1 MELHERLSASR
12 TVVGGQTG
20 HDPFAELKTR
30 VHLAV
35 IGDLGPQLYNVNMD
49 PGELRDRVLGDIRLQ
64 LSTETTIALDDRTR
78 LESEIADDILGH
90 GPLERLLADDSVTE
104 IMVNG
109 PSEIWIE
116 RQGRLSETSVR
127 FTDESHLRRIINKMV
142 AQVGRRIDES
152 SPMVDA
158 RLPDGSRVNAIIP
171 PLSLSGPLVTIRKF
185 SRKRLD
191 LDDMV
196 RLGTLSTETAEFLQR
211 AVHAQLNILVS
222 GGTGS
227 GKTTL
232 LNALSEAIPDTER
245 IVTIEDAAELQLNQR
260 HVLRL
265 EARPKNIEGEGEVPI
280 RELLR
285 NSLRMRPDRIIVG
298 EVRGGEALDMLQA
311 MNTGH
316 DGSLSTVHA
325 NSPRD
330 ALARVETMVLMAGFD
345 LPIRAVRQ
353 QSAAALDLIVHLER
367 LEDGSRRVTSITEV
381 QRMESDVITL
391 QDLFEFKF
399 AEVNRDGIV
408 VGDLRPTGL
417 RPLFVRKFE
426 KRGVSLPTSLFGSPA
441 ALLEQV
447 AANDR

>member
-1 MELHERLSASR
+1 
-12 TVVGGQTG
+12 
-20 HDPFAELKTR
+20 
-30 VHLAV
+30 
-35 IGDLGPQLYNVNMD
+35 
-49 PGELRDRVLGDIRLQ
+49 
-64 LSTETTIALDDRTR
+64 
-78 LESEIADDILGH
+78 
-90 GPLERLLADDSVTE
+90 
-104 IMVNG
+104 
-109 PSEIWIE
+109 
-116 RQGRLSETSVR
+116 
-127 FTDESHLRRIINKMV
+127 
-142 AQVGRRIDES
+142 
-152 SPMVDA
+152 
-158 RLPDGSRVNAIIP
+158 
-171 PLSLSGPLVTIRKF
+171 
-185 SRKRLD
+185 
-191 LDDMV
+191 
-196 RLGTLSTETAEFLQR
+196 
-211 AVHAQLNILVS
+211 
-222 GGTGS
+222 
-227 GKTTL
+227 
-232 LNALSEAIPDTER
+232 
-245 IVTIEDAAELQLNQR
+245 
-260 HVLRL
+260 
-265 EARPKNIEGEGEVPI
+265 
-280 RELLR
+280 
-285 NSLRMRPDRIIVG
+285 
-298 EVRGGEALDMLQA
+298 